1 MKVRIAERLQKVEEY
16 YFSRKLKEIAAL
28 NKAGKSIINLG
39 IGKPDL
45 APGATIIEALRK
57 DAMDPSSH
65 GYQSYKGIPELRAG
79 MASFYKRFFK
89 VDFDPDTEI
98 LPLMGSKEGIM
109 HLSMAML
116 NPGDEVLIPNP
127 GYPSYAGAANLA
139 GAVIKKYDLV
149 ESNNYQ
155 IDIQQLDK
163 LVSDRTKIIW
173 INYPHMPTGEKANPE
188 VLQELIF
195 WAKAREILIAS
206 DVPYSFILNDTPM
219 SILSLDG
226 AKDCCVEFNSLS
238 KSHGMSGWRVGMALA
253 KEEIINAMLRFKS
266 NMDSGM
272 LRPIQIAAIQAMEMD
287 DKWYET
293 NNKIYSE
300 RKKLLCT
307 MLDRIGFTYNPNAA
321 GLFIW
326 SKISDQFKS
335 GEEASDYFLQ
345 KCRVFAPPG
354 MIFGSNGEMYVRWSL
369 CQPKEVI
376 DEACRSIITVMKY

>member
-1 MKVRIAERLQKVEEY
+1 MKVRIADRLQRVEEY

-28 NKAGKSIINLG
+28 QKAGQSIINLG

-45 APGATIIEALRK
+45 APSASIIEALRQE
-57 DAMDPSSH
+57 AMDPSAH
-65 GYQSYKGIPELRAG
+65 GYQSYKGIPELRNA
-79 MASFYKRFFK
+79 MAAFYKRFFH
-89 VDFDPDTEI
+89 VDCNSDTEI

-127 GYPSYAGAANLA
+127 GYPSYEGAANLT
-139 GAVIKKYDLV
+139 GAVVKYYDLI

-155 IDIQQLDK
+155 IDIQQLDA
-163 LVSDRTKIIW
+163 LATDRTKIIW

-188 VLQELIF
+188 VLQQLVL

-206 DVPYSFILNDTPM
+206 DAPYSFILNDQPM
-219 SILSLDG
+219 SIFSLEG

-238 KSHGMSGWRVGMALA
+238 KSHGMSGWRVGMAIA

-272 LRPIQIAAIQAMEMD
+272 FRPIQVAAIQAMEMEEI
-287 DKWYET
+287 WYET

-300 RKKLLCT
+300 RKKMICS
-307 MLDRIGFTYNPNAA
+307 MLDRIGFAYNPNAA

-326 SKISDQFKS
+326 SKISDRFAN
-335 GEEASDYFLQ
+335 GEEASDFFLN

-376 DEACRSIITVMKY
+376 DEACKSIITVMNY